1 MAVNNQ
7 LQNVVLKQ
15 TNNMLATMLERE
27 SGALP
32 KNFNPLRFKQNALA
46 VLNDLDIT
54 KMKGQEFNL
63 ARCLMKGAYLGLDFF
78 NKECYVI
85 TYGGQPQFMTD
96 YKGEE
101 KLCKKY
107 SINPIKDIYAKLV
120 REGDFFEEVIDGG
133 KQYINFKPIP
143 FNTSGIIGAFAVVY
157 YKDGSMAYE
166 TMSKA
171 EIEYIRD
178 NFSKSKNG
186 SAWTKSFGEM
196 AKKTVLRRLCKH
208 IELDFDNIE
217 QGKAWEESSGME
229 FKNEPVE
236 SEKSE
241 IEKELE
247 DAGTIEDDDK
257 EDIVEAEFEEV
268 EENDRDF

>member
-7 LQNVVLKQ
+7 LQTVVLKQ
-15 TNNMLATMLERE
+15 TNELLTTMLNNDVA
-27 SGALP
+27 ALP
-32 KNFNPLRFKQNALA
+32 KGFNSLRFKQNALT
-46 VLNDLDIT
+46 VLNDLDVSR
-54 KMKGQEFNL
+54 MKGQEFNL
-63 ARCLMKGAYLGLDFF
+63 AKCIMKGAYLGLDFF

-120 REGDFFEEVIDGG
+120 REGDFFEEAIEAG
-133 KQYINFKPIP
+133 KQLINFKPIT
-143 FNTSGIIGAFAVVY
+143 FNTKPIIGAFAVVY
-157 YKDGSMAYE
+157 YTDGSMAYE

-178 NFSKSKNG
+178 NFSKQKNG
-186 SAWTKSFGEM
+186 AAWSKSFGEM

-208 IELDFDNIE
+208 IELDFDSIE
-217 QGKAWEESSGME
+217 QGKVWEETSDME
-229 FKNEPVE
+229 FKNGPVE

-247 DAGTIEDDDK
+247 ADGVI
-257 EDIVEAEFEEV
+257 EEV
-268 EENDRDF
+268 KEEVIETEFKEVLEDDRDF